1 MSATIQQLSTAD
13 ALDRLHSGLSGLS
26 QAEAARR
33 QREFGPNEVEAVAR
47 VPPWLRLVKEFT
59 TFFSLLLW
67 VAAGLAFLAAWSD
80 PGARMSRVGVAIVG
94 VIVVSGLFSFWQEY
108 RVERTLAAL
117 RRLLPQQAQ
126 VLRDGVVIRVPAVQ
140 LVPGDIVCVEQGD
153 NIPADCRLIEAFGA
167 RVNNA
172 AVTGESAPQAR
183 DSEVSTADDVFA
195 ARNMVLA
202 GTSMVSGQAR
212 AVVFATGMRTEFGR
226 IAHLTQ
232 AVGDEVS
239 PLRREIARLSRWT
252 AALAA
257 LISLLFFSLGGLI
270 GIPFW
275 KDFIFAIG
283 IIVAMVPEGLLPTL
297 TLALVLATQ
306 RMARRNV
313 LIRYLP
319 SVETLGSTTVICTDK
334 TGTLTQNRMSV
345 RQLYLGGRVDSPSGV
360 RQKPELRERYRPL
373 FLAAR
378 MCHDLKETAHQERPA
393 FLGDPMEIALVD
405 MAIAID
411 ADLPVYPRLHE
422 IPFDADRVRLS
433 TVHRGPAGPIL
444 YCKGAP
450 ESVLPRCRYLLLEG
464 APEPLTAAAQT
475 GIVNAQE
482 AMAQRGLRVLAFA
495 YRALTPGCVTE
506 DPKADPENNVE
517 EQLVFAGLVGLEDPP
532 RPEVP
537 AALRT
542 CREAGIRIIMV
553 TGDHPRT
560 AVAIAREIG
569 LVTSERPAV
578 ITGAQLR
585 GMSVMELQRAL
596 ESPEVLFARVVA
608 DQKLRIVEALRQNR
622 HIVAV
627 TGDGVND
634 APALKAA
641 HIGIAMGIAG
651 TDVAQQAA
659 DMVLLDDNFA
669 SIVTAVEEGRAVFQ
683 NIRKFLTYVLVHN
696 VAELIPYLGFLL
708 LGIPLALT
716 PVQALAIDMGSDTL
730 TALGLGAE
738 RPDPQIMRRPPRP
751 QGERLMNGALASRA
765 YLFLGLIEAAG
776 AMAAFFYVL
785 HASGW
790 RYGQNLAARDPVYL
804 QSTSACLS
812 AIIVMQ
818 IVNVFLCR
826 SATRSALTTGLLGNR
841 LILIGVFLEIVVL
854 LLICDTP
861 WGNALLGT
869 APVGGAVWVVILASA
884 LGMFMLEE
892 LRKGLTRRW
901 IAAAAR

>member
-1 MSATIQQLSTAD
+1 
-13 ALDRLHSGLSGLS
+13 
-26 QAEAARR
+26 
-33 QREFGPNEVEAVAR
+33 
-47 VPPWLRLVKEFT
+47 
-59 TFFSLLLW
+59 
-67 VAAGLAFLAAWSD
+67 
-80 PGARMSRVGVAIVG
+80 
-94 VIVVSGLFSFWQEY
+94 
-108 RVERTLAAL
+108 
-117 RRLLPQQAQ
+117 
-126 VLRDGVVIRVPAVQ
+126 
-140 LVPGDIVCVEQGD
+140 
-153 NIPADCRLIEAFGA
+153 
-167 RVNNA
+167 
-172 AVTGESAPQAR
+172 
-183 DSEVSTADDVFA
+183 
-195 ARNMVLA
+195 
-202 GTSMVSGQAR
+202 
-212 AVVFATGMRTEFGR
+212 
-226 IAHLTQ
+226 
-232 AVGDEVS
+232 
-239 PLRREIARLSRWT
+239 
-252 AALAA
+252 
-257 LISLLFFSLGGLI
+257 
-270 GIPFW
+270 
-275 KDFIFAIG
+275 
-283 IIVAMVPEGLLPTL
+283 
-297 TLALVLATQ
+297 
-306 RMARRNV
+306 
-313 LIRYLP
+313 
-319 SVETLGSTTVICTDK
+319 
-334 TGTLTQNRMSV
+334 
-345 RQLYLGGRVDSPSGV
+345 
-360 RQKPELRERYRPL
+360 
-373 FLAAR
+373 
-378 MCHDLKETAHQERPA
+378 
-393 FLGDPMEIALVD
+393 
-405 MAIAID
+405 
-411 ADLPVYPRLHE
+411 
-422 IPFDADRVRLS
+422 
-433 TVHRGPAGPIL
+433 
-444 YCKGAP
+444 
-450 ESVLPRCRYLLLEG
+450 
-464 APEPLTAAAQT
+464 
-475 GIVNAQE
+475 
-482 AMAQRGLRVLAFA
+482 
-495 YRALTPGCVTE
+495 
-506 DPKADPENNVE
+506 
-517 EQLVFAGLVGLEDPP
+517 VFAGLVGLEDPP